1 MRNSRSL
8 WTRLCITCGIDA
20 DSCVKPVDGRVDN
33 KPRNTANWPLNREN
47 NRRRLWTEKNHRDR
61 SSIVTQQA
69 PTPVAALRRIAFLL
83 ERAREDTYK
92 IKAFR
97 SAAAAILPLAEDEL
111 AAKTAEGTLT
121 DLPGVGASSAK
132 VIAASVAGRVP
143 ERLAK
148 LEEQYAGQLAPG
160 SPEERRVGQG
170 CVGTCRA
177 RGSGGH

>member
-69 PTPVAALRRIAFLL
+69 PTPVAALRRIAFLP
-83 ERAREDTYK
+83 EQIGR
-92 IKAFR
+92 
-97 SAAAAILPLAEDEL
+97 
-111 AAKTAEGTLT
+111 
-121 DLPGVGASSAK
+121 
-132 VIAASVAGRVP
+132 AASRERVWRDDEIWVVAGS
-143 ERLAK
+143 LK
-148 LEEQYAGQLAPG
+148 
-160 SPEERRVGQG
+160 
-170 CVGTCRA
+170 
-177 RGSGGH
+177 